1 VCLPAHTHQAAE
13 PCACEAWG
21 THERVRRK
29 AHSQNTAPPPPQNTH
44 TPPPQPQRIKDKY
57 NPGAADLRKYKAAK
71 AAGPEALARYWAGQ
85 GERLREL
92 TGDPTPP
99 PVAAAS

>member
-1 VCLPAHTHQAAE
+1 MGHTRARATQ
-13 PCACEAWG
+13 G
-21 THERVRRK
+21 TLSKHR
-29 AHSQNTAPPPPQNTH
+29 PPPQNTH